1 MVVLPRPLS
10 VQVAH
15 LCVTWWIH
23 LRRVLYFACRL
34 GIDTRPRDDARVY
47 PLCDLLGDERA
58 ALVGSQ
64 CSRREITHSLLGT
77 IDLAAR
83 TEMDE
88 PGRRPARATA
98 IQ

>member
-58 ALVGSQ
+58 ALVGSAFR
-64 CSRREITHSLLGT
+64 SLGT
-77 IDLAAR
+77 GQPVGLSLATPKR
-83 TEMDE
+83 
-88 PGRRPARATA
+88 
-98 IQ
+98 